1 MAVKVRKFTV
11 DSRAGDVIV
20 VLQSHNALPIN
31 GVLATLDQRTISPEH
46 QTDPSV
52 ATFRLPAET
61 GRYLVYGVITPLKR
75 LWRKPSYS
83 RAVLQGGLAIRTR
96 GRNPGS
102 HFFDVWKSV
111 VFISWVNSFRRVS
124 TVKVL
129 VKG

>member
-20 VLQSHNALPIN
+20 VLQSLNALPIN
-31 GVLATLDQRTISPEH
+31 GVMATLDQRTISPEH

-75 LWRKPSYS
+75 LWRKPFYL
-83 RAVLQGGLAIRTR
+83 RAVLQDGVTIRTR
-96 GRNPGS
+96 GRNPMRMKARKLNSGEWAGTPE
-102 HFFDVWKSV
+102 V
-111 VFISWVNSFRRVS
+111 ISI
-124 TVKVL
+124 KA
-129 VKG
+129 K